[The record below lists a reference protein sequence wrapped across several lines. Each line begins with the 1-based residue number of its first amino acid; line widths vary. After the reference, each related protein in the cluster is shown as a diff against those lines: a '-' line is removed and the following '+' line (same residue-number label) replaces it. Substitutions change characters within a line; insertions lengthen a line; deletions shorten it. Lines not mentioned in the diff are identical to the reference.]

1 MSIRDFVTPTTGTTQ
16 SVTREAIARED
27 IPGASPWYRRWTA
40 GRKGSSPKIAI
51 GPLLICL
58 FIALV
63 VRSWLAYHTLGFIDG
78 DEALVGIQAQHI
90 LQGQFP
96 TYFYNQP
103 YMGSLEAY
111 LMAIIFAVAGSS
123 VWTLRAEP
131 ILLSLVVVWLTWKLA
146 GALADTAHLPLHAKQ
161 WFMNIAALLAAIPPL
176 YDTVLEMRL
185 LGGYIE
191 IFIMMLLLLLSAL
204 QLTNRRA
211 AGAPGRELALRWAG
225 IGFLVGFGFWVNPL
239 IIYGVLAVAL
249 WIAWD
254 CARLIRRSRSIQ
266 QLRNAVIW
274 PALASLPACIIG
286 MAPALV
292 WGARN
297 QWQNFTY
304 LLQLGGNTSL
314 RPEILAQYPTR
325 TAQIIGQMHLYTG
338 CVGPRVIG
346 GSLPQQNPNLYT
358 LSAPTYLLG
367 VFCIVATGALFA
379 LSFAQP
385 AGLEIKAL
393 LRFQPLLLRVR
404 RLVALPLI
412 FIAASS
418 FIFCFTRTSAIGLW
432 HCEFDLA
439 GRYATP
445 LMLVMPFL
453 LAAIFTAVVLSEAAF
468 YQTGQKDSPVPENG
482 HAALQSASRV
492 PPVGL
497 LEQRMILGIM
507 VGFLM
512 LSIILQVALYGIT
525 DPGSTFQSPYCT
537 FAPANNDAIINY
549 MEREHIRYAWAINWL
564 AYPIVFKT
572 HGDIIMS
579 DPLPLIRHVQI
590 LDRIPAY
597 TNALSQAEQ
606 PSMVVLVKHSDPHP
620 LLLKMLDDQ
629 QITYRV
635 ARFPAEQGRDVLVVT
650 PLNQT
655 VNPASSASYF
665 NVFVCS
671 LDT

>member
-1 MSIRDFVTPTTGTTQ
+1 M
-16 SVTREAIARED
+16 
-27 IPGASPWYRRWTA
+27 PGASPWYRRWMA
-40 GRKGSSPKIAI
+40 DRKGSSPKIAI

-146 GALADTAHLPLHAKQ
+146 GALADTAQLPLHAKQ
-161 WFMNIAALLAAIPPL
+161 WFMNVAALLAAIPPL

-239 IIYGVLAVAL
+239 IIYGVLAVVL

-254 CARLIRRSRSIQ
+254 CARLMRRSRSMH
-266 QLRNAVIW
+266 QLRQIVIL
-274 PALASLPACIIG
+274 PALASLPACITG
-286 MAPALV
+286 MVPALV

-314 RPEILAQYPTR
+314 RPEVLAQYPTR
-325 TAQIIGQMHLYTG
+325 TAQIIGQVHLYTS

-367 VFCIVATGALFA
+367 LFCIVATGALFA

-385 AGLEIKAL
+385 AGLEIKTL
-393 LRFQPLLLRVR
+393 LRFQLLLGRVR

-412 FIAASS
+412 FIAATS

-432 HCEFDLA
+432 HCEYDLA

-453 LAAIFTAVVLSEAAF
+453 LAAIFTTVVLFEAAF
-468 YQTGQKDSPVPENG
+468 YQTGQKDSPAPENG

-497 LEQRMILGIM
+497 LEQRIILGIM

-579 DPLPLIRHVQI
+579 DPLPLIRHIQI

-597 TNALSQAEQ
+597 TKAVSQAEQ

-655 VNPASSASYF
+655 VNPTSSAAYY
-665 NVFVCS
+665 NAFVCS
-671 LDT
+671 LDG

>member
-1 MSIRDFVTPTTGTTQ
+1 M
-16 SVTREAIARED
+16 
-27 IPGASPWYRRWTA
+27 PGASPWYRRWTA
-40 GRKGSSPKIAI
+40 DRKGSSPKIAI

-161 WFMNIAALLAAIPPL
+161 WFMNVAALLAAIPPL

-239 IIYGVLAVAL
+239 IIYGVLAVVL

-254 CARLIRRSRSIQ
+254 CARLMRRSRSMH
-266 QLRNAVIW
+266 QLRHNVIL

-325 TAQIIGQMHLYTG
+325 TAQIIGQVHLYTS

-346 GSLPQQNPNLYT
+346 GSLPQQNPNLYS

-367 VFCIVATGALFA
+367 LFCIVATGALFA

-393 LRFQPLLLRVR
+393 LRFQPLLRRVR

-412 FIAASS
+412 FIAATS

-432 HCEFDLA
+432 HCEYDLA

-453 LAAIFTAVVLSEAAF
+453 LAAIFTAVVLSEAAS
-468 YQTGQKDSPVPENG
+468 YQTGQNDSPAPENG
-482 HAALQSASRV
+482 HAALQPASRV
-492 PPVGL
+492 PPAGL
-497 LEQRMILGIM
+497 LEQRMTLGIM
-507 VGFLM
+507 VSFLM

-572 HGDIIMS
+572 HGNIIMS
-579 DPLPLIRHVQI
+579 DPLPLIRHIQI

-597 TNALSQAEQ
+597 TNAVSQAEQ